1 MRIAGNFSNFL
12 TAIGSLF
19 CWVFFPFL
27 NIDIPLSLPLNY
39 LAGLNTIFCIS
50 ACVATTVSLTCII
63 NGKIDL
69 KDVVFSTVAGGV
81 AAGSS
86 AAMINNSLQA
96 LLLGV
101 GAAIVHVSLLQL
113 DKVIRWMVVVENLVF
128 YLFAVIGT
136 LAGLASAI
144 FASQAGKDT
153 TFTSITSTGYILPS
167 SQDQLVG
174 VGISVA
180 LGTLSGL
187 VLSPVICLMNV
198 EVDHNY
204 YHDRAYWIIEQDG
217 ISELQNIQ
225 LSA

>member
-39 LAGLNTIFCIS
+39 LAGLNTIFCIC

-86 AAMINNSLQA
+86 AAMIDNSLQS

-101 GAAIVHVSLLQL
+101 GTAIVHVCLLQL
-113 DKVIRWMVVVENLVF
+113 EQVIRWKVVVENLVF

-153 TFTSITSTGYILPS
+153 VFTSITSTGYVLPS
-167 SQDQLVG
+167 SQDQLIG

-180 LGTLSGL
+180 LGTISGL
-187 VLSPVICLMNV
+187 ILSPAICLMNV
-198 EVDHNY
+198 EVDYNY